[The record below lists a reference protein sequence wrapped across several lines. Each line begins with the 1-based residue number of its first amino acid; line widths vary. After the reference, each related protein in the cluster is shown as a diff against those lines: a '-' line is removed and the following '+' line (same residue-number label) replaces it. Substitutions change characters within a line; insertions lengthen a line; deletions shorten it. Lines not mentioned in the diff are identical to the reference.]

1 MSVIDHGPLHA
12 MILRHIIDHG
22 FAPEVAAIAERFACS
37 AGEAEAS
44 LHALQ
49 DYHGVVL
56 HPDRPKVWAIHP
68 FSLAP
73 TLFTVRSARGLWWG
87 NCAWC
92 SLGVAALL
100 EEDATI
106 TTTLGGH
113 DQQVIVRI
121 RDGRID
127 RTDLH
132 VHFPIRMTEAW
143 DNVVYTC
150 SNMLLFRDTDEVDAW
165 CCRHDIP
172 RGDLQPIERIWEF
185 SKVWYGN
192 HLDPEWKK
200 WTLQEAKGIF
210 RKFALTS
217 DTWALEATGERF

>member
-1 MSVIDHGPLHA
+1 MTSIDHGPLHA
-12 MILRHIIDHG
+12 MLLQHIIDRGH
-22 FAPEVAAIAERFACS
+22 APEIAAIARHFDCGIEDA
-37 AGEAEAS
+37 AAS

-49 DYHGVVL
+49 AYHGVVL
-56 HPDRPKVWAIHP
+56 HPHRTKIWAIHP

-73 TLFTVRSARGLWWG
+73 TLFTVKSARGLWWG

-100 EEDATI
+100 NEDVSI

-113 DQQVIVRI
+113 DEQVVVRI
-121 RDGRID
+121 RDGAID
-127 RTDLH
+127 RTDLF

-150 SNMLLFRDTDEVDAW
+150 SNMLLFKDADEVDAW
-165 CCRHDIP
+165 CARHDIP

-192 HLDPEWKK
+192 HLAPEWKK
-200 WTLQEAKGIF
+200 WTLQEAQDIF
-210 RKFALTS
+210 RQFALTS
-217 DTWALEATGERF
+217 ETWALETSGERF